1 MNKPRIFI
9 NMHYMELGGAER
21 ALLGLLNAID
31 TNRVDVDLF
40 LNQHT
45 GAFMSL
51 IPEKIHLLPEEK
63 TYSVVEKPL
72 IECIRHKQWRIA
84 IARLIAKYKYKRYLR
99 KNKLTHDGSAQHYV
113 FDEVIRYLPSLKKYG
128 HYDMALSFLD
138 PPHIVQEKVDAAIK
152 MEWIH
157 TDFSFVK
164 VDIPMTEFWWK
175 KNDYIISISSA
186 VTNQFLQLYPGLA
199 DKIIEIHNILSPTFV
214 REQATLA
221 PCAYHANKLKLCS
234 VGRIGYAKNFEAIPY
249 IAKCL
254 SDKGIDFHWQI
265 VGPGDATSIIH
276 TAIELGVEQCVE
288 FVGAKDNPY
297 PYVNA
302 CNIYVQPSRFEGN
315 SVTVREAQMLYKPV
329 IITNYNTAT
338 DQVQSGVDGIIC
350 ELDNEAIA
358 NAIIDL
364 ANDKDLYKSI
374 TRYLHYHDY
383 GNEQEVNKIYQLL
396 CI

>member
-31 TNRVDVDLF
+31 TSRVDVDLF

-45 GAFMSL
+45 GAFMPL
-51 IPEKIHLLPEEK
+51 IPNTIRLLPEE
-63 TYSVVEKPL
+63 TAYSVVEKPL
-72 IECIRHKQWRIA
+72 MECVRKRQWRILWG
-84 IARLIAKYKYKRYLR
+84 RLVAKYKYKQYLR
-99 KNKLTHDGSAQHYV
+99 KNHLTYEGSATHYI
-113 FDEVIRYLPSLKKYG
+113 FNEVIRYLPSLKKYG
-128 HYDMALSFLD
+128 HYDMAISFLD

-164 VDIPMTEFWWK
+164 VDIPMTEQWWSR
-175 KNDYIISISSA
+175 NDYIVSISSA
-186 VTNQFLQLYPGLA
+186 VTRQFLLLYPGLE

-214 REQATLA
+214 REQASLA
-221 PCAYHANKLKLCS
+221 QLTDRYDGLRLCS

-254 SDKGIDFHWQI
+254 LEKGVDFHWQI
-265 VGPGDATSIIH
+265 VGPGDATPIMQ
-276 TAIELGVEQCVE
+276 TAKQLGVEGRVE

-297 PYVNA
+297 PYMDT
-302 CNIYVQPSRFEGN
+302 CDIYVQPSRFEGN
-315 SVTVREAQMLYKPV
+315 SVTVREAQMLDKPV
-329 IITNYNTAT
+329 IITNYNTAS
-338 DQVQSGVDGIIC
+338 DQVQHGVDGIIC
-350 ELDNEAIA
+350 ELNNEAIA
-358 NAIIDL
+358 NAIYDL
-364 ANDKDLYKSI
+364 ANDKELYEQIS
-374 TRYLHYHDY
+374 RYLCSHDY
-383 GNEQEVNKIYQLL
+383 GNEQEVNKIYKLL

>member
-1 MNKPRIFI
+1 MAKPRLLLCL
-9 NMHYMELGGAER
+9 HYLELGGAER

-45 GAFMSL
+45 GAFMPL
-51 IPEKIHLLPEEK
+51 IPDTIRLLPEEIE
-63 TYSVVEKPL
+63 YSVVEKSL
-72 IECIRHKQWRIA
+72 TECVRKKQWGILWG
-84 IARLIAKYKYKRYLR
+84 RLVAKYKYKRYLR
-99 KNKLTHDGSAQHYV
+99 KNHLSYDGSAQHYV

-128 HYDMALSFLD
+128 HYDMAISFLD

-164 VDIPMTEFWWK
+164 VDIPVTERWWS
-175 KNDYIISISSA
+175 KNDYIVSISSA
-186 VTNQFLQLYPGLA
+186 VTRQFLLLYPGLE

-214 REQATLA
+214 REQASLTPLTDR
-221 PCAYHANKLKLCS
+221 YEGLRLCS

-254 SDKGIDFHWQI
+254 QDKCVNFHWQI
-265 VGPGDATSIIH
+265 VGPGDATPIMQ
-276 TAIELGVEQCVE
+276 TARLLGVEERVE
-288 FVGAKDNPY
+288 FVGAKYNPY
-297 PYVNA
+297 PYMDA
-302 CNIYVQPSRFEGN
+302 CDIYVQPSRFEGN

-338 DQVQSGVDGIIC
+338 DQVKQGVDGIIC
-350 ELDNEAIA
+350 ELNNETIA
-358 NAIIDL
+358 NAIYDL
-364 ANDKDLYKSI
+364 ANDKDLYEQIS
-374 TRYLHYHDY
+374 RYLRSHDY

>member
-31 TNRVDVDLF
+31 TSRVDVDLF

-45 GAFMSL
+45 GAFMPL
-51 IPEKIHLLPEEK
+51 IPNTIRLLPEE
-63 TYSVVEKPL
+63 TAYSVVEKPMM
-72 IECIRHKQWRIA
+72 ECVRKKQWA
-84 IARLIAKYKYKRYLR
+84 VLWGRLVAKYKYKRYLR
-99 KNKLTHDGSAQHYV
+99 KNHLTYDGSATHYI
-113 FDEVIRYLPSLKKYG
+113 FNEVIRYLPSLKKYG
-128 HYDMALSFLD
+128 HYDMAISFLD

-164 VDIPMTEFWWK
+164 VDIPMTEQWWSR
-175 KNDYIISISSA
+175 NDYIVSISSA
-186 VTNQFLQLYPGLA
+186 VTRQFLLLYPGLE

-214 REQATLA
+214 REQASLA
-221 PCAYHANKLKLCS
+221 PLTDRYDGLRLCS

-254 SDKGIDFHWQI
+254 SDKGVDFHWQI
-265 VGPGDATSIIH
+265 VGPGDAMPIMQ
-276 TAIELGVEQCVE
+276 TAKQLGVEGRVE

-297 PYVNA
+297 PYMDA
-302 CNIYVQPSRFEGN
+302 CDIYVQPSRFEGN
-315 SVTVREAQMLYKPV
+315 SVTVREAQMLGKPV
-329 IITNYNTAT
+329 IITNYNTAS
-338 DQVQSGVDGIIC
+338 DQVQHGVDGIIC
-350 ELDNEAIA
+350 ELNNEAIA
-358 NAIIDL
+358 NAIYDL
-364 ANDKDLYKSI
+364 VNDKELYEQIS
-374 TRYLHYHDY
+374 RYLRSHDY
-383 GNEQEVNKIYQLL
+383 GNEQEVNKIYKLL

>member
-51 IPEKIHLLPEEK
+51 IPKKIHLLPEEEA
-63 TYSVVEKPL
+63 YSVVEKTL

-99 KNKLTHDGSAQHYV
+99 KNKLTYDGSAHHYV
-113 FDEVIRYLPSLKKYG
+113 FNEVIHYLPSLKKYG

-164 VDIPMTEFWWK
+164 VDIPATEQWWSR
-175 KNDYIISISSA
+175 NDYIISISSA
-186 VTNQFLQLYPGLA
+186 VTRQFLLLYPGME

-214 REQATLA
+214 REQAKLA
-221 PCAYHANKLKLCS
+221 PLTDRYEGLRLCS

-254 SDKGIDFHWQI
+254 SDKGVDFLWQI
-265 VGPGDATSIIH
+265 VGPGDATPILQM
-276 TAIELGVEQCVE
+276 AMQFGVAEHVE

-297 PYVNA
+297 PYMNA
-302 CNIYVQPSRFEGN
+302 CDIYVQPSRFEGN

-350 ELDNEAIA
+350 ELNNEAIA
-358 NAIIDL
+358 NAIYDL
-364 ANDKDLYKSI
+364 ANNKELYQSI
-374 TRYLHYHDY
+374 SRYLHNHDY
-383 GNEQEVNKIYQLL
+383 GNEQEVNKIYQIL